1 MQKYLEISVKAAK
14 GLNGAGREIFD
25 LEVQVLGLAL
35 ARMFWLQV
43 TGKQYGNLS
52 HKTRNAK
59 VE

>member
-43 TGKQYGNLS
+43 TGKYGNLPYQ
-52 HKTRNAK
+52 TRNSK